1 MSNPA
6 EQIKQ
11 IFGGLSSSI
20 KGLSSEFEKNDLFE
34 KILLVWLAAKGM
46 NTQGFSLKHYN
57 RDGNLEFKLKAF
69 SVANG
74 ESEDKLYHASR
85 ADLMRWAEKNMAN
98 VVSSTQPVR
107 PIIQIKKEGK

>member
-1 MSNPA
+1 MSDPA

-20 KGLSSEFEKNDLFE
+20 KGLSSELEKNDLLE

-57 RDGNLEFKLKAF
+57 RDGNLEFKLKAY

-74 ESEDKLYHASR
+74 VDQDKLYHASR
-85 ADLMRWAEKNMAN
+85 ADLMRWAEKHMSN
-98 VVSSTQPVR
+98 VVPSTQPAR
-107 PIIQIKKEGK
+107 PVIQIKKD